1 MRADK
6 SAQQPGLSVLVG
18 GHSSAGVKPENQDAF
33 GAYVP
38 ETHSGQLK
46 GAVACIAD
54 GVSCSDQ
61 AALASQTSVN
71 TFLSDYLSTPESWS
85 VSDSVSKV
93 LSSLNSWLYSRG
105 QSSGVREDGLV
116 TTFSSLVFKSNTA
129 YGFHVGDSRI
139 YRWRQQQLEQLTR
152 DHQIG
157 SGDREVLTR
166 ALGMDSHLE
175 VDFFREPLALGDLY
189 LLSTDGVHHWVN
201 LAEILAREEWQFILR
216 KPARAGLEHLAKAII
231 EEALSAGSKD
241 NLSCLLV
248 YVNTL
253 PELELEEVQQR
264 LTEKVFPPAMEA
276 GNRIDGFEIE
286 SILHMGTRSTV
297 YRVREL
303 GTARRLAMKVPGEK
317 FSEDLTY
324 IESFQREC
332 WIAQRV
338 SHPSLLKP
346 YIPSQESRFLYQ
358 LYDYIEGPTL
368 RQWMHDHP
376 QPSLEQVRS
385 IIEPLICALRAL
397 QRRGMV
403 HRDLKPEN
411 ILLPAKGAPVIIDYG
426 TVQVAGLKELVLPGA
441 AEEIPEGSA
450 GYIAPEYL
458 LENTAL
464 STSDLF
470 SLAVMTYEMLCGKL
484 PYRFSNMSYRLPK
497 SFDDWHYHPLKQE
510 RKDLPLWL
518 DLALQKALE
527 PRPGRRHQAFSE
539 FQHDLRQANP
549 ELLACLEKRPLIER
563 NPIMFWQSLSAI
575 LAAIAL
581 IELYLLLGN

>member
-1 MRADK
+1 MQADK
-6 SAQQPGLSVLVG
+6 SVQPPGLTVLVG
-18 GHSSAGVKPENQDAF
+18 GHTSAGVKPENQDAF
-33 GAYVP
+33 GAYTP
-38 ETHSGQLK
+38 ETSAGQLK
-46 GAVACIAD
+46 GAIACIAD

-61 AALASQTSVN
+61 AALASRTSVN
-71 TFLSDYLSTPESWS
+71 TFVSDYLSTPESWT

-105 QSSGVREDGLV
+105 QSSAVREDGLV
-116 TTFSSLVFKSNTA
+116 TTFSSVIFKSNTA

-139 YRWRQQQLEQLTR
+139 YRWRHQTLEQLTR

-157 SGDREVLTR
+157 YGEREVLTR

-175 VDFFREPLALGDLY
+175 VDFFRDPLECGDLY
-189 LLSTDGVHHWVN
+189 LLTTDGVHRWVN

-216 KPARAGLEHLAKAII
+216 KPARSGLERLAKAIV
-231 EEALSAGSKD
+231 EDALAAGSTD

-248 YVNTL
+248 FVKTL
-253 PELELEEVQQR
+253 PEMELDEVQQR
-264 LTEKVFPPAMEA
+264 LTEKVFPPAMEP

-286 SILHMGTRSTV
+286 GILHMGTRSTV

-303 GTARRLAMKVPGEK
+303 GTPRRLAMKVPGEK
-317 FSEDLTY
+317 FSEDLNY

-346 YIPSQESRFLYQ
+346 YVPAQESRFLYQ
-358 LYDYIEGPTL
+358 LYEYIEGPTL

-376 QPSLEQVRS
+376 QPSLEQVRN
-385 IIEPLICALRAL
+385 IIEPLIGALRAL

-411 ILLPAKGAPVIIDYG
+411 ILLPDKAAPVIIDYG
-426 TVQVAGLKELVLPGA
+426 TVQVAGLKELALPRL
-441 AEEIPEGSA
+441 EEEVPEGSA

-458 LENTAL
+458 LENTAS

-470 SLAVMTYEMLCGKL
+470 SLAVITYEMLCSKL
-484 PYRFSNMSYRLPK
+484 PYRFSSMSYRLPK
-497 SFDDWHYHPLKQE
+497 SFDDWRYHSLKQE

-539 FQHDLRQANP
+539 FQNDLRQANP
-549 ELLACLEKRPLIER
+549 ELLARLEKRPLLER
-563 NPIMFWQSLSAI
+563 NPIMFWQSLSALLGA
-575 LAAIAL
+575 LAL
-581 IELYLLLGN
+581 LELYLLIGK